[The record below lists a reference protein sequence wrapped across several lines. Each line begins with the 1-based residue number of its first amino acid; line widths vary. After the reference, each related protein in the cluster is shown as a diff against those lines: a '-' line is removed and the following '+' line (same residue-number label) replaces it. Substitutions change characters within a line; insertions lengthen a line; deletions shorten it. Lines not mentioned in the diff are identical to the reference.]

1 LQIPVNMLD
10 SITGANDLQ
19 NETDFITLRHLPD
32 SLLHNP
38 RVICRRDGTVFVCI
52 CGRKPIPPP
61 KRPEGQMHVA
71 FIDPGLRTFALVY
84 DPVRR
89 RYVFIGAGCY
99 DRIRRLQ
106 KHLDDLMFRIDP
118 ANRVLGEGIPPV
130 KHKQRRAMRK
140 AAERMRKRIRDLID
154 SMHQLLVN
162 WLCVHYDLIVY
173 TDISAKD
180 MVKRDGRKIGRST
193 ARGLMTVGF
202 ARFRERLQQRAISTG
217 RHVLIVPESYIHNTD
232 LHCMRHAEQAHRRQE
247 AL

>member
-1 LQIPVNMLD
+1 
-10 SITGANDLQ
+10 
-19 NETDFITLRHLPD
+19 
-32 SLLHNP
+32 
-38 RVICRRDGTVFVCI
+38 
-52 CGRKPIPPP
+52 
-61 KRPEGQMHVA
+61 MHVA

-84 DPVRR
+84 DPVRC

-217 RHVLIVPESYIHNTD
+217 RHVLIVPESYTTQTCIACGTLNKHIGGKKRFDCRSCNFTSERD
-232 LHCMRHAEQAHRRQE
+232 CVGGTGIGLRTITVYVKLTTSSHSKSSGSNCDKLSADSTKRKRGAG
-247 AL
+247 L